1 MNTRPNGKGPRVMQ
15 RDKIC
20 TYPSLNPEEK
30 GRGGNNSHK
39 SQYDYVKE
47 ATKDNRKQGYE
58 NIIC

>member
-1 MNTRPNGKGPRVMQ
+1 MQ

-39 SQYDYVKE
+39 SQYDYVEE
-47 ATKDNRKQGYE
+47 ATTANRKQGYE
-58 NIIC
+58 NIIG